1 MGKERKSLFHQ
12 NLLSCTVHQED
23 TDNSVFDVVN
33 VPSFFPQGKS
43 YFLIRGSDL
52 LRQES
57 NLNIEILDSENIPIY
72 YEIPIYLEASS
83 RAISVFIYE
92 DTAAG
97 PGKLIITGELKD
109 VPKDW
114 KGLHNIRYVQ
124 DINIMPQ
131 ARNQESIKFKNTPSA
146 IISEGL
152 STRASYTPA
161 RLTLSSISTGY
172 IISKLPTVTT
182 KKPSKGITKRVIDVD
197 ESRVPTYEIEFTD
210 VETNKNF
217 VGGKIYVETPVIH
230 VSPFNLQYYQ
240 TASYTASIVAI
251 KNSNT
256 VLVDPTFKALNTL
269 NNYYE
274 PLVFNQS
281 SYRLDY
287 MTSET
292 GSNTIFTSSYAKIEL
307 KNLTTFS
314 GKVNSVTVNKSSIYT
329 RNDFEFVGNY
339 PIKPTELLSI
349 ETNNVPMYIGQF
361 ESASMLT
368 HWISSSL
375 LGNSF
380 TSTQPTASIDKNYLF
395 NSVKL
400 YGGNYTSSFKF
411 FPSLSLSFPAEHE
424 YSLNAKFKTR
434 LQPVGSTAIESSSL
448 FIYVSGS
455 AFYHTILD
463 DQIGRKIGE
472 LTSNIDRT
480 FDEKEFNFTTD
491 KDGTGN
497 IVFVVNSGE
506 WYISEISLMSA
517 YDVGFNPDATTLYI
531 PTNNEIRNDVV
542 NFKLEY
548 LNERGELAY
557 ESTVLD
563 TPVTL
568 RGSPTYILGS
578 ENLITGSLNIGNSL
592 VRGFEITGDNGT
604 FLKTHGYQGF
614 NNATSSNGPGG
625 ILLYSGSVLGG
636 SGDNYRGMGLEL
648 HPGGGKSGSLRY
660 RSDDSGS
667 FLEISGSIYAIDG
680 HFSGFLEAA
689 TGSIGGWL
697 IGSDFISSS
706 GGSMSLGATGSIVT
720 PYFKVSPQGNL
731 TASNALLSGSIYAD
745 SGRIAGLMYV
755 GNTVTMSG
763 ALSGSITVGAPNND
777 RIIIDGESRTIKFY
791 SDATN
796 FAYIN
801 GFSDGTYSYINANGS
816 LYGTGIFLIGTTNAS
831 GGWTEARFY
840 SADNE
845 FQVRGRVTPGGNYD
859 YISLNYTLN
868 TNLMKINFYSDT
880 NLYRSTANVLKTD
893 DNLEVALDI
902 YQDDIVYPY
911 ITIAGSTSTRTITA
925 KCRKFDDNDS
935 ANNHMLLHYWFSNTD
950 FGAAETLSGSLA
962 FTPTVTVGTNFSA
975 ISLSTLNHAQ
985 TDNNETFTLSLTK
998 DVAAISDAHTFYFM
1012 TEVQGILYGTSF
1024 TILVEP

>member
-1 MGKERKSLFHQ
+1 
-12 NLLSCTVHQED
+12 
-23 TDNSVFDVVN
+23 
-33 VPSFFPQGKS
+33 
-43 YFLIRGSDL
+43 
-52 LRQES
+52 
-57 NLNIEILDSENIPIY
+57 
-72 YEIPIYLEASS
+72 
-83 RAISVFIYE
+83 
-92 DTAAG
+92 
-97 PGKLIITGELKD
+97 
-109 VPKDW
+109 
-114 KGLHNIRYVQ
+114 
-124 DINIMPQ
+124 
-131 ARNQESIKFKNTPSA
+131 
-146 IISEGL
+146 
-152 STRASYTPA
+152 
-161 RLTLSSISTGY
+161 
-172 IISKLPTVTT
+172 
-182 KKPSKGITKRVIDVD
+182 
-197 ESRVPTYEIEFTD
+197 
-210 VETNKNF
+210 
-217 VGGKIYVETPVIH
+217 
-230 VSPFNLQYYQ
+230 
-240 TASYTASIVAI
+240 
-251 KNSNT
+251 
-256 VLVDPTFKALNTL
+256 
-269 NNYYE
+269 
-274 PLVFNQS
+274 
-281 SYRLDY
+281 
-287 MTSET
+287 
-292 GSNTIFTSSYAKIEL
+292 
-307 KNLTTFS
+307 
-314 GKVNSVTVNKSSIYT
+314 
-329 RNDFEFVGNY
+329 
-339 PIKPTELLSI
+339 
-349 ETNNVPMYIGQF
+349 MYIGQF

-648 HPGGGKSGSLRY
+648 HPGGGKTGSLRY

-667 FLEISGSIYAIDG
+667 FLEI
-680 HFSGFLEAA
+680 
-689 TGSIGGWL
+689 
-697 IGSDFISSS
+697 
-706 GGSMSLGATGSIVT
+706 
-720 PYFKVSPQGNL
+720 
-731 TASNALLSGSIYAD
+731 SGSIYAD

-911 ITIAGSTSTRTITA
+911 ITIAGSTSTRTITT

>member
-161 RLTLSSISTGY
+161 RLTLSSISAGY

-455 AFYHTILD
+455 AFYHTTLD
-463 DQIGRKIGE
+463 DQLGRKIGE
-472 LTSNIDRT
+472 LTSNIDRA

-491 KDGTGN
+491 KDGTSN

-648 HPGGGKSGSLRY
+648 HPGGGKTGSLRY

-667 FLEISGSIYAIDG
+667 FLEI
-680 HFSGFLEAA
+680 
-689 TGSIGGWL
+689 
-697 IGSDFISSS
+697 
-706 GGSMSLGATGSIVT
+706 
-720 PYFKVSPQGNL
+720 
-731 TASNALLSGSIYAD
+731 SGSIYAD

-763 ALSGSITVGAPNND
+763 ALGGSITVGAPNND

-911 ITIAGSTSTRTITA
+911 ITIAGSTSTRTITT